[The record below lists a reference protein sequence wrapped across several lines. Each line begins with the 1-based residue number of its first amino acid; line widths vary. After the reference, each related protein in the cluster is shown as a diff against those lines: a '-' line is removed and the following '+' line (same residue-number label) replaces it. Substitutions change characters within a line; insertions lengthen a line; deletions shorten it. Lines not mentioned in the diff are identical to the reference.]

1 MASEILQRKMIEILG
16 NLPNCMA
23 IADNVILCAT
33 SFNTMYDTL
42 DKVLNQFLECG
53 NVVKQTEVGT
63 VSK

>member
-1 MASEILQRKMIEILG
+1 MASEILQRKMVKILG

-23 IADNVILCAT
+23 VADNVILYAT